1 LNPEKKLLI
10 AKKLDELGV
19 HIIEAGSAIASEGE
33 INAIRLIVNEKL
45 NAEICSF
52 ARALIPDIDA
62 VIQSEADSIHLV
74 VPTSPMHYQYKLQK
88 TPTQIL
94 DMTVEAIQYAKD
106 HGLIIEFSAED
117 ATRSELPFLKRV
129 FQLAETTGADR
140 LCACD
145 TVGVLTPEQTKSL
158 FTELTNHTSLP
169 ISVHCHDDFG
179 MAVANSI
186 AGLQAGAQGV
196 HATVNGLGERAGNAS
211 LEEIVM
217 ALYSLYQVKLPI
229 KTQLFNNL
237 SNLVSRLTG
246 VPVQPNK
253 AIVGEN
259 AFTHEAGIHTHGVTS
274 HPLTYEPIN
283 PELVGRK
290 RTLIAGK
297 HAGMHGIQA
306 ILIDFGLRPSAEQ
319 LRAIVERAKELGDHG
334 KIVTDNDLLEITFS
348 IMGVSLKEE
357 PIIRLTEL
365 AVMTGTKMTPTASVR
380 VIMNDRAFTSVE
392 TGVGPVDA
400 AMKALQKLTRNQVN
414 VTLREY
420 RIEALTGGSNAV
432 AEVIIKVEDMNGNVV
447 SSRSANE
454 DIVKASVNAMII
466 GINRLLTYQKYYG
479 SN

>member
-1 LNPEKKLLI
+1 MNPEKKLLI

-106 HGLIIEFSAED
+106 HGLIVEFSAED

-169 ISVHCHDDFG
+169 ISVHCHNDFG

-186 AGLQAGAQGV
+186 AGLQAGAD
-196 HATVNGLGERAGNAS
+196 
-211 LEEIVM
+211 
-217 ALYSLYQVKLPI
+217 K
-229 KTQLFNNL
+229 
-237 SNLVSRLTG
+237 VS
-246 VPVQPNK
+246 
-253 AIVGEN
+253 
-259 AFTHEAGIHTHGVTS
+259 
-274 HPLTYEPIN
+274 
-283 PELVGRK
+283 
-290 RTLIAGK
+290 TL
-297 HAGMHGIQA
+297 
-306 ILIDFGLRPSAEQ
+306 L
-319 LRAIVERAKELGDHG
+319 
-334 KIVTDNDLLEITFS
+334 
-348 IMGVSLKEE
+348 
-357 PIIRLTEL
+357 
-365 AVMTGTKMTPTASVR
+365 
-380 VIMNDRAFTSVE
+380 
-392 TGVGPVDA
+392 
-400 AMKALQKLTRNQVN
+400 
-414 VTLREY
+414 
-420 RIEALTGGSNAV
+420 
-432 AEVIIKVEDMNGNVV
+432 
-447 SSRSANE
+447 
-454 DIVKASVNAMII
+454 
-466 GINRLLTYQKYYG
+466 
-479 SN
+479 